1 MSIDVERLYRSHGPV
16 VLRRCRHMLR
26 EEASA
31 REVMHDVF
39 VELLRRRNTLDD
51 RGLTSLLLTM
61 ATNLCLNRIR
71 TRGRRPEH
79 ALSELLVEIST
90 IDGVEDRTLARRA
103 LDRLF
108 RRHPSD
114 SRIIATL
121 HFVDGL
127 THEEVADEVG
137 MSVSGV
143 RKRLR
148 SLRRLAALGEQR
160 TDLPGPEVR
169 VTWQSP
175 WSCHPGC
182 RTRDHHEAS
191 ADGGRRPERQA
202 GGVRPPPAQ
211 NWPVR
216 RDALGFVP

>member
-16 VLRRCRHMLR
+16 VLRRCRRMLR
-26 EEASA
+26 DEAQA

-39 VELLRRRNTLDD
+39 VELLRRRSTLDD
-51 RGLTSLLLTM
+51 RSLTNLVLTM

-71 TRGRRPEH
+71 TQGRRPEH
-79 ALSELLVEIST
+79 ALSELLFEIST
-90 IDGVEDRTLARRA
+90 IDGVEARTLAGRA

-114 SRIIATL
+114 SRLIATL

-127 THEEVADEVG
+127 THEEVAEEVG

-148 SLRRLAALGEQR
+148 SLRRLAALGEAQ
-160 TDLPGPEVR
+160 TDMPGPKA
-169 VTWQSP
+169 QP
-175 WSCHPGC
+175 
-182 RTRDHHEAS
+182 
-191 ADGGRRPERQA
+191 ADRGRLVGPHTCIDPRAAQA
-202 GGVRPPPAQ
+202 C
-211 NWPVR
+211 
-216 RDALGFVP
+216 